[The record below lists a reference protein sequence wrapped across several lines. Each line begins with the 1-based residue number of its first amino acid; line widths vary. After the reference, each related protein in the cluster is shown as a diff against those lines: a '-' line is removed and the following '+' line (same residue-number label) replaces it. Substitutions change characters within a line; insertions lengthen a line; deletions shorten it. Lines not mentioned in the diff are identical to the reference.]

1 MLSEPP
7 MTHTIREAKPSDA
20 YGYIRL
26 IKGILS
32 EQPPVDTPYAP
43 DEFDPPTERI
53 RARIAEVAQQ
63 ENSLFLVAEADRK
76 IVGALTC
83 GGGTLQADRHMTAL
97 GVYVAKDW
105 RDRGI
110 GGGLMACCVE
120 WAQAS
125 PIVERVELEVY
136 AGNARAIHLYEK
148 HGFERE
154 GIKRHLYYQN
164 GAPIDMLI
172 MARLFPPDRHMEK
185 P

>member
-1 MLSEPP
+1 MAY
-7 MTHTIREAKPSDA
+7 TIRIAKPADA
-20 YGYIRL
+20 FGYIRL
-26 IKGILS
+26 IKDVLR

-53 RARIAEVAQQ
+53 RARISEVAQQ
-63 ENSLFLVAEADRK
+63 QNSLFLVAEAERK

-83 GGGTLQADRHMTAL
+83 GGGTLRADRHMTAL

-105 RDRGI
+105 RDRGV
-110 GGGLMACCVE
+110 GSGLMARCVE

-125 PIVERVELEVY
+125 PVVERIELEVY

-148 HGFERE
+148 YGFALE

-172 MARLFPPDRHMEK
+172 MARLFTEK
-185 P
+185 PHLEKP